1 MKVFVDGIELAD
13 AVSKVGKAMPIKK
26 SLSIL
31 EGIKLKAEGET
42 LTVTATD
49 LELSIE
55 KKIEASVKIDGEVVV
70 NGKFFID
77 YINKVKDEA
86 IELDATNEDF
96 LKINYP
102 DGEGRVNCIP
112 ADEYPSF

>member
-96 LKINYP
+96 
-102 DGEGRVNCIP
+102 
-112 ADEYPSF
+112 